1 MKIHEYQAKAIL
13 ARYGVTTPRGE
24 VAFSKE
30 EAREGAARLRSSVVV
45 VKAQIHAGGRGKAGG
60 VKLAH
65 SPDEAAEIASHML
78 GVNLVT
84 AQTGPGG
91 RTVKRV
97 LIEEGLDIKREL
109 YLSILVDR
117 SVGKVVFMA
126 SASGGMDIEEVAK
139 TNPQAIMRETI
150 HPAAGLQPYQARKLV
165 FGLGLSGDVAT
176 KAAPFL
182 QALHRAFVDTDS
194 SMLEINPA
202 VVTGDGRLVAL
213 DAKMTFDDNG
223 LFRHKELRELRDL
236 DEEDPLEV
244 EASKYGLNYIKL
256 DGTVACMVNGAG
268 LAMATM
274 DTIKLVGGSPANF
287 LDVGGGA
294 SPEQIENAF
303 RILSSDPSV
312 KAVFINVFGG
322 ILRVDRLAEGI
333 ISAVKKLGLKLP
345 VVLRA
350 EGTNVEQGKKML
362 ADSGLPLI
370 MAADMAE
377 GARKAVELAGRSGS

>member
-30 EAREGAARLRSSVVV
+30 EPREGAARLKSSVVV

-78 GVNLVT
+78 GAHLVT
-84 AQTGPGG
+84 AQPGA
-91 RTVKRV
+91 RPVKPV

-139 TNPQAIMRETI
+139 THPEAIMRETI
-150 HPAAGLQPYQARKLV
+150 HPAVGLQPYQARKLV
-165 FGLGLSGDVAT
+165 FGLGLSGDVAM
-176 KAAPFL
+176 KAGPFL
-182 QALHRAFVDTDS
+182 QALHRAFVETDS

-202 VVTGDGRLVAL
+202 VVTADGRLVAL

-236 DEEDPLEV
+236 DEEDPLQV
-244 EASKYGLNYIKL
+244 EASKYG
-256 DGTVACMVNGAG
+256 VN
-268 LAMATM
+268 
-274 DTIKLVGGSPANF
+274 N
-287 LDVGGGA
+287 
-294 SPEQIENAF
+294 
-303 RILSSDPSV
+303 
-312 KAVFINVFGG
+312 
-322 ILRVDRLAEGI
+322 
-333 ISAVKKLGLKLP
+333 
-345 VVLRA
+345 
-350 EGTNVEQGKKML
+350 
-362 ADSGLPLI
+362 
-370 MAADMAE
+370 
-377 GARKAVELAGRSGS
+377 